1 MAVNALGLDP
11 QDPLIPLPWQM
22 DSIRAYRAGNAAKA
36 EENALKMERLRQDVE
51 KGRQDVEKAIEETPK
66 GKANKAAELTAFLE
80 QQKQKE
86 YGIPIGEKMGAR
98 MIAPGGPS
106 ILEASRMQGE
116 LDVESRMRQ
125 ARVAS
130 IENSLAGE
138 KSLLPTA
145 NIDLGG
151 VKQTVLASQ
160 AGRTGADIYSQI
172 YQTQVPQLAATYEA
186 EGQSRDTAI
195 KMASA
200 DVRSKL
206 TGAASSGKIPLI
218 AANGNPIFIT
228 VPQAAQLL
236 SSDTT
241 PQFMK
246 NQIEE
251 ALGGKEQP
259 AAASWIKSRLG
270 R

>member
-11 QDPLIPLPWQM
+11 EDPLIPMPWQM
-22 DSIRAYRAGNAAKA
+22 DSIRAYRASRAMQA
-36 EENALKMERLRQDVE
+36 EEDALKMERLRQEVT
-51 KGRQDVEKAIEETPK
+51 KGYDETPK
-66 GKANKAAELTAFLE
+66 GKAGKAADLTAFLE
-80 QQKQKE
+80 QEKQKE
-86 YGIPIGEKMGAR
+86 YGIPIGEQMGAR
-98 MIAPGGPS
+98 MTAQGGPS
-106 ILEASRMQGE
+106 ILEATKMQGE
-116 LDVESRMRQ
+116 LDVESKMRQ

-130 IENSLAGE
+130 IENSLAGG

-145 NIDLGG
+145 DVGMGG
-151 VKQTVLASQ
+151 VKQTVLASE
-160 AGRTGADIYSQI
+160 AGRTGANIYGQI

-228 VPQAAQLL
+228 VPQAVQLL
-236 SSDTT
+236 DSDIT
-241 PQFMK
+241 PKYMK
-246 NQIEE
+246 DQLEE
-251 ALGGKEQP
+251 ALGGKQQP
-259 AAASWIKSRLG
+259 QAASWIKTRLG

>member
-1 MAVNALGLDP
+1 MPAFT
-11 QDPLIPLPWQM
+11 Q
-22 DSIRAYRAGNAAKA
+22 AAKDYDA
-36 EENALKMERLRQDVE
+36 ALQKMASEKAMKSELELEELQQKLQ
-51 KGRQDVEKAIEETPK
+51 KGRMDEQKASEETAK
-66 GKANKAAELTAFLE
+66 GRANKAAELTAFLE
-80 QQKQKE
+80 QEKQKE
-86 YGIPIGEKMGAR
+86 YGIPIGEQMGAR
-98 MIAPGGPS
+98 MIAPGGPG
-106 ILEASRMQGE
+106 LLDATRMQGE

-125 ARVAS
+125 ARIAS
-130 IENSLAGE
+130 TENYLAGE
-138 KSLLPTA
+138 KSLLPSAT
-145 NIDLGG
+145 IDLGG

-160 AGRTGADIYSQI
+160 SGRTGADVYSQI
-172 YQTQVPQLAATYEA
+172 YQTQVPQVAATYEA
-186 EGQSRDTAI
+186 EGQPRDTAI
-195 KMASA
+195 RMASA

-206 TGAASSGKIPLI
+206 TGAVSSGKIPLI

-259 AAASWIKSRLG
+259 VAASWIKSRLG

>member
-1 MAVNALGLDP
+1 MADRISYGPFKLYESDAYKQARAMESEKRSLELQKLQNDMRMGLLEE
-11 QDPLIPLPWQM
+11 Q
-22 DSIRAYRAGNAAKA
+22 KA
-36 EENALKMERLRQDVE
+36 S
-51 KGRQDVEKAIEETPK
+51 EETPK

-80 QQKQKE
+80 QEKQKE
-86 YGIPIGEKMGAR
+86 FGIPIGEQMGAR
-98 MIAPGGPS
+98 MIAPGGPG
-106 ILEASRMQGE
+106 LLDATRMQGE

-138 KSLLPTA
+138 KSLLPSAT
-145 NIDLGG
+145 IDLGG

-172 YQTQVPQLAATYEA
+172 YQTQVPQVAATYEA

-259 AAASWIKSRLG
+259 VAASWIKSRLG

>member
-1 MAVNALGLDP
+1 MPLNP
-11 QDPLIPLPWQM
+11 NDPLIPMPWQM
-22 DSIRAYRAGNAAKA
+22 DSIRAYRASKAMQA
-36 EENALKMERLRQDVE
+36 EEDALKMEKLRQEVA
-51 KGRQDVEKAIEETPK
+51 KGYQEQEMSSPSGRST
-66 GKANKAAELTAFLE
+66 KAAEIAATLE
-80 QQKQKE
+80 QDKQRQF
-86 YGIPIGEKMGAR
+86 GTPIQEGMAQR
-98 MIAPGGPS
+98 MTAAGGPS
-106 ILEASRMQGE
+106 ILDATRMQAE
-116 LDVESRMRQ
+116 LDVSAKAGE
-125 ARVAS
+125 ARRAS
-130 IENSLAGE
+130 LMNFAAGE
-138 KSLLPTA
+138 KSLLPTTTV
-145 NIDLGG
+145 DMGG
-151 VKQTVLASQ
+151 TKQTVLSTE
-160 AGRTGADIYSQI
+160 AGKAGADIYGQI
-172 YQTQVPQLAATYEA
+172 YRSQVPQLAATYEA
-186 EGQSRDTAI
+186 EGQSRDAAI

-236 SSDTT
+236 SSDST

-259 AAASWIKSRLG
+259 VAASWIKSRLG